1 MRRVLLQ
8 LAVAGGVVISTAVPL
23 TAAGAARN
31 LEHVTFIGD
40 SVASAISDVAPAR
53 QVMGRGIDLDL
64 EVAPCR
70 RLEAQSCPPRPPTA
84 LELINQLGS
93 RVGPVVV
100 LAVGYND
107 PEDLYAAELA
117 DVLDALD
124 ALDVKHVFVLTLRAV
139 RHPYL
144 TMNDAIRAEA
154 AKRADVSVIDWNLY
168 SRSHPEWFQDD
179 ELHLDWDGAIAMA
192 TLVNKQLLAAGVAVP
207 PPRVATSSLPA
218 GVGGRSYTARLR
230 AVGGSTPYRWSLI
243 GRLPLGLHLR
253 SSGVLAGTPRRVDV
267 TGVYTFV
274 VRVVDADGQTGTRKL
289 LLRLRRS

>member
-1 MRRVLLQ
+1 MRRVLFQ
-8 LAVAGGVVISTAVPL
+8 LAIAGGVVISTVVPW
-23 TAAGAARN
+23 TAAGAARG

-40 SVASAISDVAPAR
+40 SVASAIGDVSPAR
-53 QVMGRGIDLDL
+53 QLMGQGIDLDL

-70 RLEAQSCPPRPPTA
+70 RLEAQSCPPRPATA
-84 LELINQLGS
+84 LELIKQLGS

-117 DVLDALD
+117 DVLDALH
-124 ALDVKHVFVLTLRAV
+124 AVDVKRVFVLTLRAS

-179 ELHLDWDGAIAMA
+179 DLHLTWNGAIAMA

-207 PPRVATSSLPA
+207 PPRVTTSSLPT
-218 GVGGRSYTARLR
+218 GVGGRPYAARLR
-230 AVGGSTPYRWSLI
+230 AASGTAPYRWSLV

-253 SSGVLAGTPRRVDV
+253 SSGLLSGTPRRGDAA
-267 TGVYTFV
+267 GVYTFV
-274 VRVVDADGQTGTRKL
+274 VRVVDVDGQAGTRKL